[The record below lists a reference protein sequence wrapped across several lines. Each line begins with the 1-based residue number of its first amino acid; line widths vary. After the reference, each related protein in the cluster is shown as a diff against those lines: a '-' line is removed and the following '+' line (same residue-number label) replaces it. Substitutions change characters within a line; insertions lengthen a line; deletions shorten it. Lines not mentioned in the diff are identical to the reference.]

1 VWSALADC
9 KNRFI
14 DLAKFIAEEMRKEEA
29 LVPPSERHQL
39 YNIVA
44 IADTLKAKLLL

>member
-1 VWSALADC
+1 VWSALTDC
-9 KNRFI
+9 KNTFI
-14 DLAKFIAEEMRKEEA
+14 DIAKFIAEEMHKEEV

-44 IADTLKAKLLL
+44 TADTLKAKLLL